1 MSATDTRQLVLVAG
15 VGRSGT
21 SLLTGIL
28 GGLGFHV
35 PQPEVKADDTNPR
48 GFSEP
53 RWVVDFHQR
62 LMRGRRVT
70 VNDSRPAAFA
80 DTWSAGESDAAH
92 DELKAW
98 LAGELAG
105 ADRVVVKDPRT
116 SWFLPLWARCAAELG
131 VPTSFVTMLR
141 HPAEIIA
148 SAQKSYGTVQPGASR
163 AAAWI
168 NVTLETE
175 RATRGTR
182 RAFVRYDDLLADWDA
197 EVRRVGT
204 LLEVPS
210 LAGVRRADFPQ
221 VDGFVDPT
229 LHRNRAGWE
238 EHEVPARVRD
248 MAEDLWERVQP
259 LAAPGGDTGALRA
272 RLDEAR
278 TAYDAL
284 YAEAE
289 AIAWSSAAAAGK
301 ARKAKAKANAKAAAP
316 AAPAP
321 AQQPSLRVRV
331 ARRVPVRYRRQVRRA
346 LRSLQSRGSR

>member
-1 MSATDTRQLVLVAG
+1 MSATDTRQLVLVVG

-53 RWVVDFHQR
+53 RWVVDFHHR
-62 LMRGRRVT
+62 LMREQRVT
-70 VNDSRPAAFA
+70 VNDSRPAAFQ
-80 DTWSAGESDAAH
+80 DTHRAGEGEAAH
-92 DELKAW
+92 AELRDW
-98 LAGELAG
+98 LAGEFA
-105 ADRVVVKDPRT
+105 ASDAVVVKDPRT
-116 SWFLPLWARCAAELG
+116 SWFLPLWTRCAAELG

-148 SAQKSYGTVQPGASR
+148 SAQKSYGTQQPGASR

-182 RAFVRYDDLLADWDA
+182 RAFVRYEELLGDWDA
-197 EVRRVGT
+197 EVRRIGT
-204 LLEVPS
+204 LLEVPA
-210 LAGVRRADFPQ
+210 LAGVERAAFPA
-221 VDGFVDPT
+221 VDAFVDPT
-229 LHRNRAGWE
+229 LHRNRVGWE
-238 EHEVPARVRD
+238 DHDVPARVRD
-248 MAEDLWERVQP
+248 MAEDVWERIQP
-259 LAAPGGDTGALRA
+259 LAAPGGDTDATRVT
-272 RLDEAR
+272 LDAAHG
-278 TAYDAL
+278 AYDAL

-289 AIAWSSAAAAGK
+289 ATAWSSAAAAGK
-301 ARKAKAKANAKAAAP
+301 ARRAARPAAKQVAAP
-316 AAPAP
+316 ALP
-321 AQQPSLRVRV
+321 PSLRVRL

-346 LRSLQSRGSR
+346 LRSLQARGSK